1 MSLGWFKRLRIESTT
16 KDIISGIVQEVDA
29 TLQINPGSTL
39 EEALRL
45 VDKKR
50 PIRFPGEENIS
61 TDLHSLFTMMVLKAY
76 RYKRAFDRDASSE
89 EDIELVLKIAYDY
102 MNMVLSKT
110 KDDYEN
116 LMKTCRK

>member
-1 MSLGWFKRLRIESTT
+1 
-16 KDIISGIVQEVDA
+16 
-29 TLQINPGSTL
+29 L

-50 PIRFPGEENIS
+50 PIRLPGEENIS
-61 TDLHSLFTMMVLKAY
+61 TDLHSLFAMMVLKAY
-76 RYKRAFDRDASSE
+76 RYKRAFDRDTSSE
-89 EDIELVLKIAYDY
+89 ENSELVLKIACDY

-116 LMKTCRK
+116 LMKTYRE